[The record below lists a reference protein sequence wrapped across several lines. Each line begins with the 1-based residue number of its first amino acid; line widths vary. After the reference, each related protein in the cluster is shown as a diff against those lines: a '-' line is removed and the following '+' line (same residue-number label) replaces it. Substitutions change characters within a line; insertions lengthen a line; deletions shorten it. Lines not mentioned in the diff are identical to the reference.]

1 MNLKKSDFAA
11 MHKVKRLNIINSI
24 SGIKPANLI
33 GTSDKLGNLNVSIFS
48 SVVHLGSNPA
58 LLGFILRPS
67 FDVRRDTF
75 ENIMETQT
83 YTINHVGASFTE
95 QAHAT
100 SAKYPSEISEFEKC
114 GLQPQFI
121 DGFHAP
127 FVKESPV
134 KIAMKFEEIIPIPIN
149 DTAMIIGSVEFIEI
163 ADRAISNEGYLDFDI
178 LDSAGVSGL
187 NTYHSL
193 KQISRFPYARPK

>member
-1 MNLKKSDFAA
+1 MNLNKSELAA

-33 GTSDKLGNLNVSIFS
+33 GTSDKEGNLNVAIFS
-48 SVVHLGSNPA
+48 SVVHIGSNPA

-75 ENIMETQT
+75 ENIKETQY
-83 YTINHVGASFTE
+83 YTINHVGTSFTE
-95 QAHAT
+95 NAHAT
-100 SAKYPSEISEFEKC
+100 SAKYSREVSEFEKC
-114 GLQPQFI
+114 GLIPELLG
-121 DGFHAP
+121 GFEAP
-127 FVKESPV
+127 FVKESPL

-149 DTAMIIGSVEFIEI
+149 DTAMIIGSVEFIDI
-163 ADRAISNEGYLDFDI
+163 ADGLISEEGYIDFDT
-178 LDSAGVSGL
+178 LGSAGVSGL